1 MKYQCRL
8 KIIFA
13 EEKSKNRKFT
23 QKGFAKKIGLSETSL
38 SQISNGLT
46 LPSFDVVY
54 RILMELKRPIED
66 VWIFVEDET
75 KIDPEKES

>member
-1 MKYQCRL
+1 M
-8 KIIFA
+8 IFA
-13 EEKSKNRKFT
+13 EEKSKDRKFT

-66 VWIFVEDET
+66 VWVLVEEDT
-75 KIDPEKES
+75 KKDPKMES